1 MFDYDPATGAL
12 RWRPKEGNSRSIR
25 SFNNK
30 VAGKVAG
37 TVRQG
42 RSGYLVVGIGRRYY
56 GAHRL
61 IWKLMTGRDPQHFV
75 DHIDG
80 DKLNNKWANLREADN
95 GQNKQNG
102 SLYRNNR
109 SGVKGVCWDA
119 SHKAW
124 RAYIGVNGVQRKLGR
139 FKSIND
145 AASAV
150 AAERERLHG
159 EFARAA

>member
-1 MFDYDPATGAL
+1 
-12 RWRPKEGNSRSIR
+12 
-25 SFNNK
+25 
-30 VAGKVAG
+30 
-37 TVRQG
+37 
-42 RSGYLVVGIGRRYY
+42 
-56 GAHRL
+56 
-61 IWKLMTGRDPQHFV
+61 MTGRDPQHFV